1 MLYLLLALLF
11 IAYHVFLWYKAKPYQ
26 KAASVD
32 LKLENAPRVS
42 ILVPAWN
49 AAQDIPEFISS
60 FHALA
65 YPNKELILCAGGSDS
80 SLELARKKADSSI
93 LVLEQI
99 NGEGKQKA
107 LAKSFARSHGQIIYL
122 TDIDCRMDNE
132 SFQRVLNPILEGKE
146 AVVTGSSMPLAS
158 QHTIGAV
165 LIHWATV
172 RKAAGLKARY
182 IDGVLGRNCAATRTS
197 IETISG
203 FNFDAPTG
211 TDYRMAQELTRH
223 GYKIWFEPRS
233 EVQTEFA
240 WPLGTYVR
248 KRARW
253 LRNVILYAER
263 PRQLTELK
271 GVVINLVIPFAL
283 VFLFILSVV
292 LMQGLPA
299 FLSLLL
305 ILHGTLNRLRYVREM
320 LPSKYLRLMLLP
332 GSLENLFGTFA
343 AGVYAATTL
352 LSPSLR
358 KQW

>member
-11 IAYHVFLWYKAKPYQ
+11 IVYHAYLWYKAKPYQ
-26 KAASVD
+26 KPESVA
-32 LKLENAPRVS
+32 LNLERAPMVS

-49 AAQDIPEFISS
+49 AAQDIAEFIDS
-60 FHALA
+60 FHALK
-65 YPNKELILCAGGSDS
+65 YPNKELILCAGGSDG
-80 SLELARKKADSSI
+80 SLELARKKADASI

-99 NGEGKQKA
+99 KGEGKQKS
-107 LAKSFARSHGQIIYL
+107 LAKSFARSHGNIIYL
-122 TDIDCRMDNE
+122 TDIDCRLDDE
-132 SFQRVLNPILEGKE
+132 SFGRVLKPILGGKE
-146 AVVTGSSMPLAS
+146 AVVTGSSMPLPK

-172 RKAAGLKARY
+172 RKAAGLRPRY
-182 IDGVLGRNCAATRTS
+182 IDGVLGRNCAATRTAVEN
-197 IETISG
+197 ING

-211 TDYRMAQELTRH
+211 TDYRMAQELTKH
-223 GYKIWFEPRS
+223 GYKIWFEPMS

-263 PRQLTELK
+263 PRQLAELK
-271 GVVINLVIPFAL
+271 GVAINLAIPFAL
-283 VFLFILSVV
+283 LFLFILSII

-299 FLSLLL
+299 FLSVLL
-305 ILHGTLNRLRYVREM
+305 ILHGALNRLRYVHEM
-320 LPSKYLRLMLLP
+320 LPPKYLRLTLLP

>member
-11 IAYHVFLWYKAKPYQ
+11 ISYHLYLWYKAQPYQ
-26 KAASVD
+26 KVESVD
-32 LKLENAPRVS
+32 IKLENAPMVS

-49 AAQDIPEFISS
+49 AARDIPEFIDS
-60 FHALA
+60 FQALA
-65 YPNKELILCAGGSDS
+65 YPNKELILCAGGTDA
-80 SLELARKKADSSI
+80 SLEFARKKADSSI
-93 LVLEQI
+93 LVLEQSD
-99 NGEGKQKA
+99 GEGKQKA

-122 TDIDCRMDNE
+122 TDIDCRLDDD
-132 SFQRVLNPILEGKE
+132 SFHSVLTPILGGKE

-172 RKAAGLKARY
+172 RKVAGLCPRY
-182 IDGVLGRNCAATRTS
+182 IDGVLGRNCAATRDA
-197 IETISG
+197 IKAING
-203 FNFDAPTG
+203 FNFAAPTG
-211 TDYRMAQELTRH
+211 TDYRMAQELTKH

-263 PRQLTELK
+263 PRQLAELK
-271 GVVINLVIPFAL
+271 GVAINLAIPFAL
-283 VFLFILSVV
+283 LFLFILSII
-292 LMQGLPA
+292 LMHPLPA
-299 FLSLLL
+299 FLSVLL

-320 LPSKYLRLMLLP
+320 LPPKYLRLTLLP

>member
-1 MLYLLLALLF
+1 MLYLLLTLLF
-11 IAYHVFLWYKAKPYQ
+11 VAYHVYQWYKAKPYQ
-26 KAASVD
+26 KPESVD
-32 LKLENAPRVS
+32 LNLEQAPIVS

-49 AAQDIPEFISS
+49 AAQDIAEFIDS
-60 FHALA
+60 FHALQ
-65 YPNKELILCAGGSDS
+65 YPNKELILCAGGSDG
-80 SLELARKKADSSI
+80 SLELARKKASSSI

-99 NGEGKQKA
+99 KGEGKQKA
-107 LAKSFARSHGQIIYL
+107 LAKSFARSHGEIIYL
-122 TDIDCRMDNE
+122 TDIDCRLDDE
-132 SFQRVLNPILEGKE
+132 SLARVLKPILDGKE
-146 AVVTGSSMPLAS
+146 AVVTGSSMPLVT

-172 RKAAGLKARY
+172 RKAAGLKPRY
-182 IDGVLGRNCAATRTS
+182 LDGVLGRNCAATRTA
-197 IETISG
+197 IKTING

-211 TDYRMAQELTRH
+211 TDYRMAQQLTKH
-223 GYKIWFEPRS
+223 GYKIWFEPTS

-263 PRQLTELK
+263 PRQLAELK
-271 GVVINLVIPFAL
+271 GVVVNLAIPFAL
-283 VFLFILSVV
+283 LFLFILSLI
-292 LMQGLPA
+292 LMHPLPA
-299 FLSLLL
+299 FLSALL

-320 LPSKYLRLMLLP
+320 LPPRYLRLTLLP

-352 LSPSLR
+352 LSPKLR